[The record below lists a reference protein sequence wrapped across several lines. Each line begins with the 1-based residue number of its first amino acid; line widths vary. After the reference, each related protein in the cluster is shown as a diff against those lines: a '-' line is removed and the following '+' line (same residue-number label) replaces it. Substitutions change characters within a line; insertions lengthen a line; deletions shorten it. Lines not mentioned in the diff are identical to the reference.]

1 MKINRKKESD
11 GERIRPLRRIAV
23 GKSRRIRTG
32 STPPPNAGNDPL
44 PLDRTFRL
52 HRTASNAGSGPPAT
66 AIAARRDP
74 ERRLR
79 RRMQDAARPAG
90 SAGILPYKFR
100 SAVQNRQTA
109 YPRPGRSSS
118 GKAPPLRLGTRR
130 RTGRK
135 RTVRLFLG
143 TPDAAGGVR
152 NRQNVEADRTN
163 RPNPPRQSHGRH
175 RGRTP
180 CYFTPYCLLT
190 PRFDSRMNFT
200 RRSRSGDC
208 KTLRS

>member
-1 MKINRKKESD
+1 MQQANASTRGAYLMYSSSNALQSPCIEAPAKSIHPIFLSIGRTVEMAKHCQRQNNNNSQVMKINRKK
-11 GERIRPLRRIAV
+11 RIGRQTNSSFAKNRGRKIPPHPNGFNA
-23 GKSRRIRTG
+23 
-32 STPPPNAGNDPL
+32 PPNAGNDPL

-118 GKAPPLRLGTRR
+118 GKAPL
-130 RTGRK
+130 
-135 RTVRLFLG
+135 
-143 TPDAAGGVR
+143 
-152 NRQNVEADRTN
+152 
-163 RPNPPRQSHGRH
+163 
-175 RGRTP
+175 
-180 CYFTPYCLLT
+180 
-190 PRFDSRMNFT
+190 
-200 RRSRSGDC
+200 
-208 KTLRS
+208 

>member
-79 RRMQDAARPAG
+79 RRIQDVAGLPVAPESCRTSFAAQCKTVKPHTPDPAAPPREKPRPETRNPPTHRTKKNRPPFSRHSGRRRRSSESTKRRGGSDKPSESASPIARPA
-90 SAGILPYKFR
+90 
-100 SAVQNRQTA
+100 
-109 YPRPGRSSS
+109 PRPDALLFHAVLFAHAAFRF
-118 GKAPPLRLGTRR
+118 ADELHQ
-130 RTGRK
+130 
-135 RTVRLFLG
+135 TVAFG
-143 TPDAAGGVR
+143 
-152 NRQNVEADRTN
+152 
-163 RPNPPRQSHGRH
+163 
-175 RGRTP
+175 
-180 CYFTPYCLLT
+180 
-190 PRFDSRMNFT
+190 
-200 RRSRSGDC
+200 
-208 KTLRS
+208 

>member
-32 STPPPNAGNDPL
+32 STPPRMPATTRSPSIGRSDSTAQR
-44 PLDRTFRL
+44 RTP
-52 HRTASNAGSGPPAT
+52 GSGPPAT

-180 CYFTPYCLLT
+180 LLFHAVLFAHAAF
-190 PRFDSRMNFT
+190 RFADELHQTVAF
-200 RRSRSGDC
+200 G
-208 KTLRS
+208 